1 MAPRLFGDVAVGA
14 EDNGKDKKHG
24 NMCKLKKKPNQ
35 QLEPS
40 ARPSSGRG
48 NAQMR
53 RITRDILRRT
63 GTLNRHTSTILAQ
76 LVEWTFIAGKQRT
89 SGPSQR
95 KAPKKISP
103 ARLKRLLQ
111 NNIRPS
117 CQACMDRRGAF
128 DLLIGSVAKD
138 GETLAKCASIFIE
151 HGFPLMPVATPARM
165 PTPLHAAAARGLH
178 KLLNVL
184 LAMDGAVELL
194 QRSGPNI
201 NVWDGVRVLT
211 VTGTAEAASTVSIEQ
226 ERRKGAKKCQARQ
239 LNAA

>member
-1 MAPRLFGDVAVGA
+1 
-14 EDNGKDKKHG
+14 
-24 NMCKLKKKPNQ
+24 MCKLKKKPNQ

-53 RITRDILRRT
+53 RI
-63 GTLNRHTSTILAQ
+63 
-76 LVEWTFIAGKQRT
+76 
-89 SGPSQR
+89 
-95 KAPKKISP
+95 PKKISP

-111 NNIRPS
+111 NNTRPS

-165 PTPLHAAAARGLH
+165 PTPLHLIGSVAKHGETLAKCTSIFIEHGFPLMPVATPARMPTPLHAAAARGLH

-184 LAMDGAVELL
+184 LAMDGAVDCF
-194 QRSGPNI
+194 RDPDRTS
-201 NVWDGVRVLT
+201 T
-211 VTGTAEAASTVSIEQ
+211 SGTAFVSS
-226 ERRKGAKKCQARQ
+226 RRWLWQRPPAR
-239 LNAA
+239 

>member
-1 MAPRLFGDVAVGA
+1 
-14 EDNGKDKKHG
+14 
-24 NMCKLKKKPNQ
+24 MCKLKKKPNQ

-48 NAQMR
+48 NAQIR
-53 RITRDILRRT
+53 RI
-63 GTLNRHTSTILAQ
+63 
-76 LVEWTFIAGKQRT
+76 
-89 SGPSQR
+89 
-95 KAPKKISP
+95 PKKISP

-111 NNIRPS
+111 NNTRPS

-194 QRSGPNI
+194 QRSGPK
-201 NVWDGVRVLT
+201 T
-211 VTGTAEAASTVSIEQ
+211 STSGTAFVSSRHWLWQ
-226 ERRKGAKKCQARQ
+226 RPPAR
-239 LNAA
+239 

>member
-1 MAPRLFGDVAVGA
+1 
-14 EDNGKDKKHG
+14 
-24 NMCKLKKKPNQ
+24 MCKLKKKPNQ

-111 NNIRPS
+111 NNTRPS

-178 KLLNVL
+178 KLLNVM
-184 LAMDGAVELL
+184 LAMDGAVDCF
-194 QRSGPNI
+194 RDPDRTS
-201 NVWDGVRVLT
+201 T
-211 VTGTAEAASTVSIEQ
+211 SGTAFVSS
-226 ERRKGAKKCQARQ
+226 R
-239 LNAA
+239 

>member
-1 MAPRLFGDVAVGA
+1 
-14 EDNGKDKKHG
+14 
-24 NMCKLKKKPNQ
+24 MCKLKKKPNQ

-111 NNIRPS
+111 NNTRPS

-178 KLLNVL
+178 KLLERAAGHGRRRGIASEIRTEHQRL
-184 LAMDGAVELL
+184 GRRSCPHGDRHGAGYGRGR
-194 QRSGPNI
+194 QH
-201 NVWDGVRVLT
+201 
-211 VTGTAEAASTVSIEQ
+211 VSMN
-226 ERRKGAKKCQARQ
+226 KSVAKAPKSVKPANCAV
-239 LNAA
+239 A

>member
-1 MAPRLFGDVAVGA
+1 
-14 EDNGKDKKHG
+14 
-24 NMCKLKKKPNQ
+24 
-35 QLEPS
+35 
-40 ARPSSGRG
+40 
-48 NAQMR
+48 MR

-111 NNIRPS
+111 NNTRPS

-138 GETLAKCASIFIE
+138 GETLAKCASIFIEHGFPLMPVATPARMPTPLHLIGSVAKHGETLAKCTSIFIE

-211 VTGTAEAASTVSIEQ
+211 VTGTALAMAEAASTVSMN
-226 ERRKGAKKCQARQ
+226 KSVAKAPKSVKPA
-239 LNAA
+239 N